1 MKEFNYVIQDEQ
13 GIHARPAGI
22 LVKAANEFQS
32 DIQVDKDGKKGDLKR
47 IFGVMGLG
55 IKKGDNVQVI
65 IEGPDEE
72 AAAQKIET
80 LFREQLQD

>member
-1 MKEFNYVIQDEQ
+1 MKEFNYLIQDEQ

-80 LFREQLQD
+80 LFREQL

>member
-13 GIHARPAGI
+13 GIHARPAGV

-80 LFREQLQD
+80 LFREQL